1 MQIAIIGAG
10 FSGLSLAWNF
20 QQKGGCEITIFEKK
34 GIGGGASGIAAGLIH
49 PYTGEQ
55 ARRSLFASDGIK
67 ATQELIA
74 IAEKELGKQV
84 VLQSG
89 IIRYV
94 QNEDQHQRLLSH
106 CQSFKDVKPHSSNSF
121 LIESGMTID
130 SPRYLEGLWCA
141 LAGKGVKLVL
151 SEVTDL
157 SSLKGFDH
165 IVVAA
170 GAGAKQFPELNSL
183 NISILKGQVL
193 KCRVPKTAEFPKSS
207 SICKGYVALSQ
218 DPEVCYIGSTYQRGD
233 LTDNPQL
240 ELAKEEL
247 FPKIA
252 FFFPS
257 VVDLKVIECRAAF
270 RVNRIGHYLPIAA
283 RVGRNIWVLTA
294 MGSRG
299 LLYHAYFAKELVEEI
314 AKTPI

>member
-10 FSGLSLAWNF
+10 FSGLSLAWYF
-20 QQKGGCEITIFEKK
+20 QQKGDCEVTLFEKK
-34 GIGGGASGIAAGLIH
+34 GIGGGASGIAAGLVH
-49 PYTGEQ
+49 PYAGQ
-55 ARRSLFASDGIK
+55 QVRRSLFASEGIQ
-67 ATQELIA
+67 ATKELIA
-74 IAEKELGKQV
+74 IAEKELGEEL

-106 CQSFKDVKPHSSNSF
+106 CQTFRDVKPHSSNSF

-130 SPRYLEGLWCA
+130 SLRYLEGLWRA
-141 LAGKGVKLVL
+141 LAAKGVKLAL

-170 GAGAKQFPELNSL
+170 GAGAKQFPELNFL

-193 KCRVPKTAEFPKSS
+193 KCCASEIVELPKAS
-207 SICKGYVALSQ
+207 SIGKGYVALSQ
-218 DPEVCYIGSTYQRGD
+218 DPQVCYIGSTYQRGD
-233 LTDNPQL
+233 LTGSLQL

-247 FPKIA
+247 FPNIA

-257 VVDLKVIECRAAF
+257 VTNLKVIECRAAF
-270 RVNRIGHYLPIAA
+270 RVSRIGHYLPIAA

-299 LLYHAYFAKELVEEI
+299 LLYHAYFGKELVNMLFS
-314 AKTPI
+314 